1 MKAVKSIL
9 CLALSAVMLF
19 SFAACGK
26 KNNNN
31 TVNSG
36 SASAAVKYKDGEY
49 KASANTYDDQGY
61 KSTVKV
67 TVKDGVLYSVNCDA
81 ESKDEGTKKAHSES
95 GQYDMKVAGAKH
107 DWHEEIAL
115 FEKYVVEN
123 GVDSIKIDNAGK
135 TDTITGCTI
144 AVSEYVT
151 LIREA
156 LDKAKE

>member
-9 CLALSAVMLF
+9 CLALSVMMLF
-19 SFAACGK
+19 SLVACGK
-26 KNNNN
+26 GKDDG
-31 TVNSG
+31 TMDNSS
-36 SASAAVKYKDGEY
+36 SAAAVKYKDGEY

-67 TVKDGVLYSVNCDA
+67 VVKDGVLYSVNCDA
-81 ESKDEGTKKAHSES
+81 ESKSDGTKKAHSES

-123 GVDSIKIDNAGK
+123 GVDSIKVDNEGK

-144 AVSEYVT
+144 AVSEYVS